1 MNDLQGAL
9 PGATQLLLESLYYN
23 AGLGWQK
30 QVTLWVPVVVMIF
43 LFTELISKSEAKRK
57 GNVICLIQVAL
68 GCFIALFTLAQV
80 NGRLFQEANAMM
92 AVGGS
97 IIALLLIGAIIL
109 TPLAMLI
116 SGAGYVEGLRAWVI
130 TLLAAMGVVM
140 ATNIV
145 WQLMKKSD
153 IRVLT
158 MEGSVKHRGS
168 PVQWWSNLS
177 GTNAALPVGTV
188 FKTGPGESVI
198 LRLGPTTVVSLR
210 PESEMAVRLS
220 KGLPVV
226 ELGHG
231 KLIGDVVPGQN
242 ERFIIRTPAGYA
254 GILGTRF
261 MVEVGADKTTT
272 TTVLEGFVRVAG
284 KVAGSS
290 EETVESGKSA
300 LIKPGNAPET
310 PMPAASDDLDEL
322 VKVFSQRVGAQ
333 R

>member
-9 PGATQLLLESLYYN
+9 PGATQLLLESLSYN

-43 LFTELISKSEAKRK
+43 LFTELLSKSEAKRK

-68 GCFIALFTLAQV
+68 GCFIALLALAQV
-80 NGRLFQEANAMM
+80 HGRLFQEANAMV

-97 IIALLLIGAIIL
+97 IIALLLIGAMVL
-109 TPLAMLI
+109 APLAMLI
-116 SGAGYVEGLRAWVI
+116 SGAGYLDGLRAWSI
-130 TLLAAMGVVM
+130 TLLAATGVVL

-153 IRVLT
+153 ITVLA
-158 MEGSVKHRGS
+158 MEGAVKHRGS
-168 PVQWWSNLS
+168 PLQWWSSLS

-210 PESEMAVRLS
+210 PDSEMAVRLS

-226 ELGHG
+226 VLENGT
-231 KLIGDVVPGQN
+231 LIGDVVPGQN

-261 MVEVGADKTTT
+261 MVQAGADKSTT
-272 TTVLEGFVRVAG
+272 TTVLEGAVRVAG
-284 KVAGSS
+284 KVSGSS
-290 EETVESGKSA
+290 EVTVESGKSA
-300 LIKPGNAPET
+300 VVKQGNAPET
-310 PMPAASDDLDEL
+310 PKPAASDDLDEL